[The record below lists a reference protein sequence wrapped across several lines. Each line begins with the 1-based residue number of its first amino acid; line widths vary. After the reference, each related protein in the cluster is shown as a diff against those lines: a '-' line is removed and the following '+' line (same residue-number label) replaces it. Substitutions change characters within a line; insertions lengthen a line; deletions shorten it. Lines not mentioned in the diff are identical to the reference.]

1 MATTPKVPQ
10 GIVEAAKEAAK
21 VINNAKV
28 TTTKV
33 TQTANEVLGTGEKT
47 LYYLILEVEGK
58 EKMVVNVGEKT
69 HDKVLELTK

>member
-1 MATTPKVPQ
+1 MAKATTTEKVQVVP
-10 GIVEAAKEAAK
+10 
-21 VINNAKV
+21 NAKV

-33 TQTANEVLGTGEKT
+33 TQTANEVLGTAEKT